1 METLVSHAN
10 NFVAGNSKFYPQV
23 YSLCYHNLSWLKPK
37 SVQNYTG
44 MDSEEPFGDEMPNF
58 DICGTVFKELFEG
71 IDAKTETA
79 ASSENNG
86 TTIDMVRSSC
96 WQVSTKLMQVTHWGI
111 FVSGNTRHK
120 VFVPVKWITRNY
132 QDWPL
137 VRVSGDLGR

>member
-1 METLVSHAN
+1 
-10 NFVAGNSKFYPQV
+10 
-23 YSLCYHNLSWLKPK
+23 
-37 SVQNYTG
+37 

-96 WQVSTKLMQVTHWGI
+96 WQVSTKLMQVTH
-111 FVSGNTRHK
+111 
-120 VFVPVKWITRNY
+120 
-132 QDWPL
+132 
-137 VRVSGDLGR
+137 